1 MKRLILTLL
10 AVLMVPAAAVA
21 QGRYLIQP
29 GDQLD
34 ISVLEDPTLNR
45 QVLVSPD
52 GRISVPIAGN
62 IRAGGRS
69 TSQVERTIQQRLAS
83 GFEVS
88 PTVTVSLVALAPEK
102 PREENFLEIYVI
114 GEVQRPGLLR
124 VERGTT
130 LLQALSQVGGLS
142 KFAATKRIQLR
153 RLTKGGGEEI
163 FVFNYRGIER
173 GQRINTSLSVREGDV
188 IVVPER
194 RLFE

>member
-1 MKRLILTLL
+1 MKRIILTLL
-10 AVLMVPAAAVA
+10 VLLAAPVA
-21 QGRYLIQP
+21 FAQSRYLIQP

-69 TSQVERTIQQRLAS
+69 TSQVERSIRERLAS
-83 GFEVS
+83 GFEVT

-102 PREENFLEIYVI
+102 PREEGFLEIYVI

-124 VERGTT
+124 VEPGTT
-130 LLQALSQVGGLS
+130 LLQALSQTGGLS

-153 RLTKGGGEEI
+153 RLTKSGEEEI

-173 GQRINTSLSVREGDV
+173 GQRINTSLTVREGDV

>member
-1 MKRLILTLL
+1 MKRVILTLL
-10 AVLMVPAAAVA
+10 VLLMAPAAWA
-21 QGRYLIQP
+21 QRYQIQP

-69 TSQVERTIQQRLAS
+69 TTQVERTIQERLAS
-83 GFEVS
+83 GFEVT
-88 PTVTVSLVALAPEK
+88 PTVTVSLIALAPEA
-102 PREENFLEIYVI
+102 PQEDDFIEIYII
-114 GEVQRPGLLR
+114 GEVSRPGLLR
-124 VERGTT
+124 VEGGTT
-130 LLQALSQVGGLS
+130 LLQALSQVGGMS
-142 KFAATKRIQLR
+142 RFAATKRIQLR
-153 RLTKGGGEEI
+153 RVASGGGEEI

-173 GQRINTSLSVREGDV
+173 GQRINTSLTVREGDV

>member
-1 MKRLILTLL
+1 MKRVILTLL
-10 AVLMVPAAAVA
+10 VLLMAPAAWA
-21 QGRYLIQP
+21 QRYQIQA
-29 GDQLD
+29 GDRLD

-69 TSQVERTIQQRLAS
+69 TSQVERTIQERLAS
-83 GFEVS
+83 GFEVT
-88 PTVTVSLVALAPEK
+88 PTVTVSLVALAPE
-102 PREENFLEIYVI
+102 PSPDENFIEIYVI
-114 GEVQRPGLLR
+114 GEVSRPGLLR
-124 VERGTT
+124 VEGGTT
-130 LLQALSQVGGLS
+130 LLQALSQVGGMS

-153 RLTKGGGEEI
+153 RIVKGGGEEI

-173 GQRINTSLSVREGDV
+173 GQRVNTSLTVREGDV

-194 RLFE
+194 KLFE

>member
-1 MKRLILTLL
+1 MKRVILTLL
-10 AVLMVPAAAVA
+10 VLLMAPAAWA
-21 QGRYLIQP
+21 QRYQIQA
-29 GDQLD
+29 GDRLD

-69 TSQVERTIQQRLAS
+69 TSQVERTIQERLAS
-83 GFEVS
+83 GFEVT
-88 PTVTVSLVALAPEK
+88 PTVTVSLVALAPE
-102 PREENFLEIYVI
+102 PAPDENFLEIYVI
-114 GEVQRPGLLR
+114 GEVSRPGLLR

-130 LLQALSQVGGLS
+130 LLQALSQVGGMS

-153 RLTKGGGEEI
+153 RIVKGGGEEI

-173 GQRINTSLSVREGDV
+173 GQRVNTSLTVREGDV

-194 RLFE
+194 KLFE

>member
-1 MKRLILTLL
+1 MKRVILTLL
-10 AVLMVPAAAVA
+10 VLLMAPAAWA
-21 QGRYLIQP
+21 QRYQIQP
-29 GDQLD
+29 GDRLD

-69 TSQVERTIQQRLAS
+69 TSQVERTIQERLAS
-83 GFEVS
+83 GFEVT
-88 PTVTVSLVALAPEK
+88 PTVTVSLVALAPE
-102 PREENFLEIYVI
+102 PAPDENFLEIYVI
-114 GEVQRPGLLR
+114 GEVSRPGLLR

-153 RLTKGGGEEI
+153 RVVKGGGEEI

-173 GQRINTSLSVREGDV
+173 GQRVNTSLTVREGDV

>member
-1 MKRLILTLL
+1 MKRVILTLL
-10 AVLMVPAAAVA
+10 VLLMAPAAWA
-21 QGRYLIQP
+21 QRYQIQP
-29 GDQLD
+29 GDRLD

-69 TSQVERTIQQRLAS
+69 TSQVERTVQERLAS
-83 GFEVS
+83 GFEVT
-88 PTVTVSLVALAPEK
+88 PTVTVSLVALAPE
-102 PREENFLEIYVI
+102 PAPDENFLEIYVI
-114 GEVQRPGLLR
+114 GEVSRPGLLR

-130 LLQALSQVGGLS
+130 LLQALSQVGGMS

-153 RLTKGGGEEI
+153 RIVKGGGEEI

-173 GQRINTSLSVREGDV
+173 GQRVNTSLAVREGDV

-194 RLFE
+194 KLFE